1 MGYEKFADIR
11 VKEED
16 LLRELITING
26 TKINNAEIAK
36 LVKRL
41 KLDETISLSQF
52 VTLDSKF
59 LHRNL
64 SLLIIKI
71 NNYLLSNVIKPEK
84 ISCSK
89 NPPLSAYEDSSF
101 TNEFKPN
108 LKDPIFILE

>member
-1 MGYEKFADIR
+1 MSY
-11 VKEED
+11 
-16 LLRELITING
+16 
-26 TKINNAEIAK
+26 AEIAK

-41 KLDETISLSQF
+41 RLKEIISLSQF
-52 VTLDSKF
+52 AILDSKF

-71 NNYLLSNVIKPEK
+71 NSYLLSNVIKPEK

-89 NPPLSAYEDSSF
+89 NPPLCAYEEDSSF